1 MAINLDL
8 LIRVVADQAKRE
20 LAAVAAGA
28 DTVSDAAQG
37 VQSSGEQ
44 AGQGLD
50 RVGTAGAEAASA
62 IGTVATRARES
73 AEAERDLATANTA
86 VAGTSQA
93 GAAGQQAVG
102 IAADASAHALRA
114 ANQQVTIGVAE
125 FTALAATA
133 GRTAT
138 ALAGARDGVTGLTTN
153 MGRQV
158 TEMLATRRETEAWQA
173 ELDGVRA
180 RFNPLFAASRQYEQE
195 LRLIAAAERDGAISA
210 MEAAAAR
217 DRAAMA
223 MAPLNNQMQQHVQ
236 SLGAARAANAN
247 LIAQGND
254 IIMMAMAG
262 QAPLMLALQQGTQ
275 VSQIIGS
282 VRAEGGSLSK
292 ILGGAFLGLLN
303 PVNLAT
309 IAIIG
314 LGAAGVQWLMSLKS
328 ETKSL
333 EEQMKDLEATLG
345 RVKASMDILADSRL
359 EDRFGSMA
367 GPVREM
373 TRVLLELDRAAEL
386 KQLQAAL
393 DGVLK
398 KEVDPSIWQKMGQ
411 GFVSGIAAGA
421 GGGATA
427 AYLAQQDLRAQNY
440 ASLNVANSYEDF
452 QVRQSTIMAA
462 AKRGER
468 DVVVK
473 EIESLAGAMTGGG
486 AFTDMSEEAQSLLT
500 SLGQLALKTA
510 EIEAAFNGSA
520 KESRLSREVNSIS
533 LAYRQQAELAQA
545 QIAFGED
552 SAQVE
557 ALRSQHAREAL
568 QLRLQEAGVVAGSV
582 REQQALADF
591 ESARAAE
598 AQVAETRRQAS
609 IGAVIGEMTQQLSL
623 SDAILS
629 YGENSL
635 QVEELR
641 ASQARDLQLARL
653 EELGAGED
661 VLAQAR
667 QLLEADRRR
676 VMAIREAATA
686 RRVDDM
692 MAELVREAEIRRAI
706 LQHGEDSL
714 AVKKLQIA
722 AERDAYAQQL
732 AAMEI
737 SEITRRNMMAQWEAA
752 RGLASADPFG
762 VLGAGRDLMQDQQ
775 DRAAQL
781 RLEID
786 LAGQSA
792 AVRERV
798 LALYRAEREIRD
810 RGIDASGDM
819 ASQIRATALDNLA
832 LEQQLN
838 RLTDAWG
845 RVDDA
850 AGSAIDRMVDG
861 LTGGDLGDALRETG
875 AELLNFWSEMALK
888 NPLKNAMLGTDLPT
902 MQDVGGWG
910 GIMGRLF
917 GAAGPQD
924 PASGLAIS
932 SMSAASMAV
941 TTPIVHLNAGNIAG
955 FPAGAVG
962 GTIHGSGIGM
972 GPGSANVQ
980 GQIWQFFAQ
989 KGLQPHQV
997 AAIMGNASAESAFNP
1012 LAVGDGGT
1020 SFGLFQHHAERGQGL
1035 LSAVGGQAGLGNVQA
1050 QLEYVWQELL
1060 TGERGVLQKLMA
1072 APDVYSAT
1080 QAFVGFERPQGW
1092 SAGNPTGAMHW
1103 DQRLASAEAA
1113 MAKFEGTV
1121 ASAGQGLG
1129 QLGTGMQGFGASL
1142 SQMIQGVGAQHGAGG
1157 ILAGGLLSGLGSL
1170 IGIPGFDRGGWTGS
1184 GHPSDVAGLVHA
1196 EEYVFDAATTRRIG
1210 VANLE
1215 AIRRGAMPG
1224 YRTGGFVTGGRP
1236 PISRE
1241 AREEMA
1247 QSARAAAAPPE
1258 QQVTFNMNVSGTG
1271 DAQIMAGVQAA
1282 MQETMD
1288 YYDRNIFAGRVRMVL
1303 NDPRGE

>member
-1 MAINLDL
+1 
-8 LIRVVADQAKRE
+8 
-20 LAAVAAGA
+20 
-28 DTVSDAAQG
+28 
-37 VQSSGEQ
+37 
-44 AGQGLD
+44 
-50 RVGTAGAEAASA
+50 
-62 IGTVATRARES
+62 
-73 AEAERDLATANTA
+73 
-86 VAGTSQA
+86 
-93 GAAGQQAVG
+93 
-102 IAADASAHALRA
+102 
-114 ANQQVTIGVAE
+114 
-125 FTALAATA
+125 
-133 GRTAT
+133 
-138 ALAGARDGVTGLTTN
+138 
-153 MGRQV
+153 
-158 TEMLATRRETEAWQA
+158 
-173 ELDGVRA
+173 
-180 RFNPLFAASRQYEQE
+180 
-195 LRLIAAAERDGAISA
+195 
-210 MEAAAAR
+210 
-217 DRAAMA
+217 
-223 MAPLNNQMQQHVQ
+223 
-236 SLGAARAANAN
+236 
-247 LIAQGND
+247 
-254 IIMMAMAG
+254 MMAMAG

-282 VRAEGGSLSK
+282 VRAEGGSLGK
-292 ILGGAFLGLLN
+292 TLGGAFLGLLN

-328 ETKSL
+328 NAKSL
-333 EEQMKDLEATLG
+333 EEQMKELEATLG

-367 GPVREM
+367 GPIREM

-440 ASLNVANSYEDF
+440 ASLKVANSYEDF

-486 AFTDMSEEAQSLLT
+486 AFTDMSEEAQGLLT

-520 KESRLSREVNSIS
+520 KESRLSREVNSIT

-545 QIAFGED
+545 QITFGED
-552 SAQVE
+552 SARVE
-557 ALRSQHAREAL
+557 ALRAQHAREAF
-568 QLRLQEAGVVAGSV
+568 QLRLNDAGVLAGTV
-582 REQQALADF
+582 REQEALAEFDK
-591 ESARAAE
+591 ARAAE
-598 AQVAETRRQAS
+598 AQLAETRRQAS

-641 ASQARDLQLARL
+641 ANQARDLQLARL
-653 EELGAGED
+653 EELNAGED

-667 QLLEADRRR
+667 ELLEADRRR

-692 MAELVREAEIRRAI
+692 LAELVREAEIRRAI

-722 AERDAYAQQL
+722 AERDAYARQL

-737 SEITRRNMMAQWEAA
+737 SDITRRNMMAQWEAA

-762 VLGAGRDLMQDQQ
+762 VLGAGRDMLRDQQ
-775 DRAAQL
+775 DRTAQL

-786 LAGQSA
+786 LAGQMA
-792 AVRERV
+792 AVRERA
-798 LALYRAEREIRD
+798 LALHRAEQEIRD

-832 LEQQLN
+832 LEQQLD

-861 LTGGDLGDALRETG
+861 LTGGDLGDALREAG

-972 GPGSANVQ
+972 GPGRGDVQ

-997 AAIMGNASAESAFNP
+997 AAIMGNVNAESAFNP
-1012 LAVGDGGT
+1012 LAVGDGGAAH
-1020 SFGLFQHHAERGQGL
+1020 GLFQWNDRAPEL
-1035 LSAVGGQAGLGNVQA
+1035 FDFIGGKANLGNVQA
-1050 QLEYVWQELL
+1050 QLEFAWHELL
-1060 TGERGVLQKLMA
+1060 TSERGVLQKLMA

-1092 SAGNPTGAMHW
+1092 SGANPSGAMHW

-1142 SQMIQGVGAQHGAGG
+1142 SQMIQGMGAQHGAGG
-1157 ILAGGLLSGLGSL
+1157 IVAGGLLSGLGSL
-1170 IGIPGFDRGGWTGS
+1170 IGIPGFDRGGWTGA
-1184 GHPSDVAGLVHA
+1184 GHPSDVAGVVHA
-1196 EEYVFDAATTRRIG
+1196 EEYVFDADSTRRIG
-1210 VANLE
+1210 VNNLE

-1224 YRTGGFVTGGRP
+1224 YRTGGFVTGARP

-1241 AREEMA
+1241 AREDMA

-1271 DAQIMAGVQAA
+1271 DAQIMEGVRAA

-1303 NDPRGE
+1303 NDPRSE